1 MKGLFGFLFLLMP
14 VILFAGWL
22 WLTWLL
28 WKGGRRFLGSAFASR
43 TVRIAVVVVV
53 AALWF
58 CGAFWE
64 VAGKKMYWDAK
75 VRELCAKDG
84 GVKVYETVELPAEM
98 FNKWGQIEFY
108 SPTQGENALGQ
119 EYVFKEDTQYY
130 RQDNPQMSRIHYQVL
145 RRADGKL
152 LGETTLYL
160 RIGGDLPG
168 PWHHSS
174 FDCPDANKAGDVTLI
189 SHIFIPSQGVE
200 K

>member
-1 MKGLFGFLFLLMP
+1 
-14 VILFAGWL
+14 
-22 WLTWLL
+22 
-28 WKGGRRFLGSAFASR
+28 
-43 TVRIAVVVVV
+43 
-53 AALWF
+53 
-58 CGAFWE
+58 
-64 VAGKKMYWDAK
+64 
-75 VRELCAKDG
+75 
-84 GVKVYETVELPAEM
+84 
-98 FNKWGQIEFY
+98 
-108 SPTQGENALGQ
+108 
-119 EYVFKEDTQYY
+119 
-130 RQDNPQMSRIHYQVL
+130 MSRIHYQVL